1 MQDRVDLIFGRGMSP
16 RRLLPSRAGP
26 ETRPRKSNHG
36 TRDGCDPGTGGSL
49 HAFVHSSRKDQHNVC
64 NAYPWP
70 LLASYGATF
79 CRRAR
84 PVNGA
89 SCRMRGIS
97 AEHLQADV
105 DKIDMTCG
113 LYTHVP
119 FAMPDLRRCTHRH
132 SERRIEPPIIHH
144 HPALIPRAHLPAHL
158 PLHPAL
164 PPS

>member
-1 MQDRVDLIFGRGMSP
+1 MTSSVAELRNEYAAMQDGVDLIFGRGMAP

-49 HAFVHSSRKDQHNVC
+49 HAFVHSSRKVHYNVC

-70 LLASYGATF
+70 FVASYGAAF

-89 SCRMRGIS
+89 SCRRMYRICG
-97 AEHLQADV
+97 EHFQADV
-105 DKIDMTCG
+105 DKIDMTCR
-113 LYTHVP
+113 LYTNVP
-119 FAMPDLRRCTHRH
+119 SREQSSTRLRGC
-132 SERRIEPPIIHH
+132 EIITDR
-144 HPALIPRAHLPAHL
+144 PV
-158 PLHPAL
+158 
-164 PPS
+164 